1 MYQTLGMTYLIAC
14 FEKNLIIFAQ
24 CNAEDDGR
32 DVFEA
37 VYPLLAFTP
46 LATNIKHTVIQGQLF
61 VHIGVPQDCR
71 YLLYAE
77 LAHLEAGFIDTRC
90 FCSCS

>member
-1 MYQTLGMTYLIAC
+1 MTYLIAC
-14 FEKNLIIFAQ
+14 FKENLIIFAQ
-24 CNAEDDGR
+24 RNAEDDGR
-32 DVFEA
+32 DVLET

-46 LATNIKHTVIQGQLF
+46 LTTNIKHTIVHGQMF
-61 VHIGVPQDCR
+61 VHVGVPQGWR